1 MPIRPAILNR
11 IFYTIIG
18 VPVLVLKAFILHA
31 DVTYSIPTK
40 KNPTQCFLF
49 FDQKKKERKQN
60 NYL

>member
-31 DVTYSIPTK
+31 DVTYSIPTTK
-40 KNPTQCFLF
+40 KNLLNAF
-49 FDQKKKERKQN
+49 FILTKKRKKAK
-60 NYL
+60 